1 MLNFEFTWRWIAMKP
16 KEAGLNKTS
25 AWSCIDRAAT
35 EAFATEY
42 MSVVGHAKTERE
54 FVKEATRIAETAG
67 YKNADPL
74 SSKPLPKGDKLFF
87 VNRGKNAV
95 LVRLGR
101 LPLSRGVNMVAA
113 HVDAPRIDIKQNPL
127 FESTGLGLFQTH
139 YYGGIK
145 KYQWVTI
152 PLALHG
158 VIYDKNGKE
167 LQLHIGE
174 EDGDPVFNISDILPH
189 LGQAQAE
196 KKMSE
201 GVAGEALDAIVGH
214 IPSTAKDE
222 KSPVRDNVLKLLAE
236 QFNLDERSFAAAE
249 LELVPAMRPRDV
261 GFDRGL
267 MLAYGHDDRICGY
280 TALRGLV
287 DQKTV
292 PERTQIVFL
301 ADKEEIGSDGDTGMQ
316 SEFLELIIE
325 CLIRETKEK
334 TTVRQ
339 VFWNSLALSADVDA
353 GMDPNYLD
361 VFESANA
368 ATVGNGIVI
377 TKFTGSRGKS
387 SAHDASAETLHK
399 VLGLLDGSQVP
410 WQVAE
415 MGKVDVG
422 GGGTVAKFLS
432 KRGIETLDAG
442 PALLSMHAPQELAS
456 KADLYAC
463 YLAYRNFLERA
474 R

>member
-1 MLNFEFTWRWIAMKP
+1 VTKS
-16 KEAGLNKTS
+16 KEVGLNKTS
-25 AWSCIDRAAT
+25 AWSSVDRTATDKFAA
-35 EAFATEY
+35 EY
-42 MSVVGHAKTERE
+42 MSLMRDAKTERE
-54 FVKEATRIAETAG
+54 FVEAATAIAEAAG
-67 YKNADPL
+67 YKVADPL
-74 SSKPLPKGDKLFF
+74 SAKPLPRGGKLLFI
-87 VNRGKNAV
+87 NRGKNAV
-95 LVRLGR
+95 LVKLGK
-101 LPLSRGVNMVAA
+101 LPLGQGLNMVAA
-113 HVDAPRIDIKQNPL
+113 HVDAPRIDVKQNPL
-127 FESTGLGLFQTH
+127 FESTGLALFQTH

-158 VIYDKNGKE
+158 VIYDKNGKK

-174 EDGDPVFNISDILPH
+174 AESDPVFNISDILPH

-196 KKMSE
+196 KKLSE
-201 GVAGEALDAIVGH
+201 GVTGEALDAIVGH
-214 IPSTAKDE
+214 IPARGKDD
-222 KSPVRDNVLKLLAE
+222 KSPVRENVLKLLAE
-236 QFNLDERSFAAAE
+236 QLNLEERSFAAAE
-249 LELVPAMRPRDV
+249 LELVPAMKPRYV

-280 TALRGLV
+280 TALRGLI
-287 DQKTV
+287 DQKAV
-292 PERTQIVFL
+292 PERTQVVFL

-316 SEFLELIIE
+316 SEFLELVVE
-325 CLIRETKEK
+325 RLIQETKEK
-334 TTVRQ
+334 TSVRQ
-339 VFWNSLALSADVDA
+339 VFWSSMALSADVGA

-361 VFESANA
+361 VFEPTNA

-377 TKFTGSRGKS
+377 TKFTGSRGKAS
-387 SAHDASAETLHK
+387 SHDASAETLHK
-399 VLGLLDGSQVP
+399 VLGLLDQSQVP

-463 YLAYRNFLERA
+463 YLAYGAFLERA

>member
-1 MLNFEFTWRWIAMKP
+1 MK
-16 KEAGLNKTS
+16 KGSETELNKRS
-25 AWSCIDRAAT
+25 AWNLIDRNAA
-35 EAFATEY
+35 ERLATEY
-42 MSVVGHAKTERE
+42 MSVVSDAKTERE
-54 FVKEATRIAETAG
+54 FVQSAAVMAQAAG
-67 YKNADPL
+67 YKPADAL
-74 SSKPLPKGDKLFF
+74 SSGALPSGGKLIF

-95 LVRLGR
+95 VVRLGR
-101 LPLSRGVNMVAA
+101 KPISEGVNIVAA
-113 HVDAPRIDIKQNPL
+113 HVDAPRIDVKQNPL

-158 VIYDKNGKE
+158 VVYDKTGRKLE
-167 LQLHIGE
+167 LHIGE
-174 EDGDPVFNISDILPH
+174 APSDPVFNISDILPH

-196 KKMSE
+196 KKFGE
-201 GVAGEALDAIVGH
+201 GIPGEALDAIVGH
-214 IPSTAKDE
+214 VPVEAEGDKT
-222 KSPVRDNVLKLLAE
+222 PVRTSVLRTLSKQLSI
-236 QFNLDERSFAAAE
+236 DEEAFAASE
-249 LELVPAMRPRDV
+249 LEFVPAMKPREV

-267 MLAYGHDDRICGY
+267 MLAYGHDDRICAY
-280 TALRGLV
+280 TALRAVL
-287 DQKTV
+287 DQKQA

-316 SEFLELIIE
+316 SEFLELVMEKLIE
-325 CLIRETKEK
+325 DAAAA
-334 TTVRQ
+334 TTSRK
-339 VFWNSLALSADVDA
+339 VFWKSVALSADVDA

-361 VFESANA
+361 LFEAANA
-368 ATVGNGIVI
+368 ATVGNGIVV

-387 SAHDASAETLHK
+387 SANDASAETLHK
-399 VLGLLDGSQVP
+399 VLTIFDDAHVP

-463 YLAYRNFLERA
+463 YLAYKAFLEKARA
-474 R
+474 S

>member
-1 MLNFEFTWRWIAMKP
+1 
-16 KEAGLNKTS
+16 
-25 AWSCIDRAAT
+25 
-35 EAFATEY
+35 
-42 MSVVGHAKTERE
+42 
-54 FVKEATRIAETAG
+54 
-67 YKNADPL
+67 
-74 SSKPLPKGDKLFF
+74 
-87 VNRGKNAV
+87 
-95 LVRLGR
+95 
-101 LPLSRGVNMVAA
+101 MVAA
-113 HVDAPRIDIKQNPL
+113 HVDAPRIDVKQNPL

-158 VIYDKNGKE
+158 IIYDKAGKK
-167 LQLHIGE
+167 LHLRIGE
-174 EDGDPVFNISDILPH
+174 EPGDPVFNISDILPH

-196 KKMSE
+196 KKLSE
-201 GVAGEALDAIVGH
+201 GVSGEALDAIVGH
-214 IPSTAKDE
+214 VPADDKDD
-222 KSPVRDNVLKLLAE
+222 KTPVRTNVLRMIADQL
-236 QFNLDERSFAAAE
+236 NVGERAFAASE
-249 LELVPAMRPRDV
+249 LELVPAMEPREV

-267 MLAYGHDDRICGY
+267 ILAYGHDDRICGY
-280 TALRGLV
+280 TALRGLL
-287 DQKTV
+287 DQKND
-292 PERTQIVFL
+292 PERTQVVFL

-316 SEFLELIIE
+316 SEFLELVIE
-325 CLIRETKEK
+325 RLILESGEK
-334 TTVRQ
+334 TSARH
-339 VFWNSLALSADVDA
+339 VFWSSMALSADVDA

-361 VFESANA
+361 VFEPSNA
-368 ATVGNGIVI
+368 ATVGNGIVV

-387 SAHDASAETLHK
+387 SAHDASAETIHK
-399 VLGLLDGSQVP
+399 VIGLFDEAKVP
-410 WQVAE
+410 WQCAE

-463 YLAYRNFLERA
+463 YLAYGAFLEKA

>member
-1 MLNFEFTWRWIAMKP
+1 MKS
-16 KEAGLNKTS
+16 KEVGLNKTS
-25 AWSCIDRAAT
+25 AWTGINRRATDKLA
-35 EAFATEY
+35 AEY
-42 MSVVGHAKTERE
+42 MSVIKDAKTERE
-54 FVKEATRIAETAG
+54 FVEAATVIAQASG
-67 YKNADPL
+67 YKLADAL
-74 SSKPLPKGDKLFF
+74 STKALPKGGRLIF

-95 LVRLGR
+95 IVRLGKA
-101 LPLSRGVNMVAA
+101 PLAQGFNMVAA
-113 HVDAPRIDIKQNPL
+113 HVDAPRIDVKQNPL

-158 VIYDKNGKE
+158 IIYDKAGKK
-167 LQLHIGE
+167 LQLRIGE
-174 EDGDPVFNISDILPH
+174 EPGDPVFNISDILPH

-196 KKMSE
+196 KKLSE

-214 IPSTAKDE
+214 VPADDKDD
-222 KSPVRDNVLKLLAE
+222 KTPVRTNVLKMIADQL
-236 QFNLDERSFAAAE
+236 NVGERAFAASE
-249 LELVPAMRPRDV
+249 LELVPAMEPRDV

-267 MLAYGHDDRICGY
+267 ILAYGHDDRICGY
-280 TALRGLV
+280 TALRGLL
-287 DQKTV
+287 DQKND
-292 PERTQIVFL
+292 PERTEVVFL

-316 SEFLELIIE
+316 SEFLELVIE
-325 CLIRETKEK
+325 RLILESGEK
-334 TTVRQ
+334 TSARH
-339 VFWNSLALSADVDA
+339 VFWSSMALSADVDA

-361 VFESANA
+361 VFEPANA
-368 ATVGNGIVI
+368 ATVGNGIVV

-399 VLGLLDGSQVP
+399 VIGLLDDAKVP
-410 WQVAE
+410 WQCAE

-463 YLAYRNFLERA
+463 YLAYGTFLEKA

>member
-1 MLNFEFTWRWIAMKP
+1 VIKS
-16 KEAGLNKTS
+16 KEVGLNKTS
-25 AWSCIDRAAT
+25 AWTGINRRATDRLA
-35 EAFATEY
+35 EEY
-42 MSVVGHAKTERE
+42 MSVIKDAKTERE
-54 FVKEATRIAETAG
+54 FVEAATVIAQASG
-67 YKNADPL
+67 YKLADAL
-74 SSKPLPKGDKLFF
+74 STKALPRGGRLIF

-95 LVRLGR
+95 IVRLGKA
-101 LPLSRGVNMVAA
+101 PLAQGFNMVAA
-113 HVDAPRIDIKQNPL
+113 HVDAPRIDVKQNPL

-158 VIYDKNGKE
+158 IIYDKAGKK
-167 LQLHIGE
+167 LHLRIGE
-174 EDGDPVFNISDILPH
+174 EPGDPVFNISDILPH

-196 KKMSE
+196 KKLSE
-201 GVAGEALDAIVGH
+201 GVSGEALDAIVGH
-214 IPSTAKDE
+214 VPADDKDD
-222 KSPVRDNVLKLLAE
+222 KTPVRTNVLRMIADQL
-236 QFNLDERSFAAAE
+236 NVGERAFAASE
-249 LELVPAMRPRDV
+249 LELVPAMEPREV

-267 MLAYGHDDRICGY
+267 ILAYGHDDRICGY
-280 TALRGLV
+280 TALRGLL
-287 DQKTV
+287 DQKND
-292 PERTQIVFL
+292 PERTQVVFL

-316 SEFLELIIE
+316 SEFLELVIE
-325 CLIRETKEK
+325 RLILESGEK
-334 TTVRQ
+334 TSARH
-339 VFWNSLALSADVDA
+339 VFWSSMALSADVDA

-361 VFESANA
+361 VFEPSNA
-368 ATVGNGIVI
+368 ATVGNGIVV

-387 SAHDASAETLHK
+387 SAHDASAETIHK
-399 VLGLLDGSQVP
+399 VIGLFDEAKVP
-410 WQVAE
+410 WQCAE

-463 YLAYRNFLERA
+463 YLAYGAFLEKA